1 MISIKALEYLKGLAE
16 IQADSI
22 SGGILYL
29 FIKNDAV
36 IWRKQ
41 SKDFKL
47 NIFNIGDSVS
57 VNGVTAR
64 AEKEKRTVI
73 ENVPRSLYG
82 MRLRIIAE
90 PMVDDSGEI
99 VGVFSMV
106 FPRIHPVGSAF
117 KDFAPILAS
126 MFSEGVFIY
135 TTDLEKIIN
144 IQSSKKFDIPELAF
158 EAKFNEDFIAY
169 KAIKEKKVISEKL
182 HESKYGVETLMINSP
197 LFDEETGTVVATLG
211 LAVPKGTAANLRSMS
226 ENLDRGLTQVAA
238 AIEELTASASTIH
251 TNEQKLNDEI
261 NEIIILSEE
270 INKISS
276 YIKEIADKT
285 KMLGLNAAIECARA
299 GEAGK
304 GFGVV
309 ANEIRKLSE
318 QSKSTVPEINRLT
331 DIIKQKVMEASEMSK
346 SSLSSSEEQAAA
358 SEEIT
363 ASVEEI
369 STSAEEL
376 NNIAQ
381 NL

>member
-29 FIKNDAV
+29 FINNDAV

-106 FPRIHPVGSAF
+106 FPRIHPVASAF
-117 KDFAPILAS
+117 DDFAPILAS

-144 IQSSKKFDIPELAF
+144 VQSSKKFDIPELAF

-169 KAIKEKKVISEKL
+169 KAIKEKKVISKKL
-182 HESKYGVETLMINSP
+182 DKSKYGVETLMINSP

-238 AIEELTASASTIH
+238 AIEELTASASNIH
-251 TNEQKLNDEI
+251 TNEQRLNNEI
-261 NEIIILSEE
+261 NEIITLSEE